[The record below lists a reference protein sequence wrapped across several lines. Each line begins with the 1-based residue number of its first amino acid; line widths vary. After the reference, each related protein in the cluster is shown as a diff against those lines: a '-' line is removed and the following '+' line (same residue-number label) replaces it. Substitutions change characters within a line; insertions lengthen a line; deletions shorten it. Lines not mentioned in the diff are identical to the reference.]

1 MSDLSGESD
10 EVERGLIGK
19 SVVVLVKEA
28 GVFPENYL
36 SEAFDRLSKGWY
48 KGWCGTVLRRGAS
61 ARLGG
66 GGGTSAAHKRA
77 AAVVGFAKRS
87 REYLRP
93 RQRRGAATDGVA
105 T

>member
-1 MSDLSGESD
+1 VSDLSGESD

-19 SVVVLVKEA
+19 SVVVLVRVA
-28 GVFPENYL
+28 GVFPENDL
-36 SEAFDRLSKGWY
+36 SEAYDRLS

-66 GGGTSAAHKRA
+66 VGTSAAHERA

-87 REYLRP
+87 REYGRRRDP
-93 RQRRGAATDGVA
+93 IRQGGCNKA
-105 T
+105 